1 MKQKKG
7 IMQRGMILLLTAFLL
22 ICQAIPVFAVN
33 IPRHTDDFYVNDFS
47 GILSAE
53 TKNQIMKV
61 NLELN
66 KKTGAQ
72 VVVVTMDTLDG
83 EDLEIFATDL
93 FRAYGI
99 GDSNKNNGVLF
110 LLVKED
116 REVRIEVGYG
126 LEGAI
131 NDANAGRILDTYVVP
146 YLEKDRWDEGV
157 YNGFKAIVWEIEE
170 EYATDIESNV
180 PNPYA
185 ETDSNWFIWS
195 LATAILS
202 LVLGIIITLVLRDT
216 ALKTV
221 KWILMGWLAGVF
233 FTMLILYGFWTALF
247 TIFISS
253 VAALFGYCAV
263 SPDDGTGYSSSSGRS
278 SHSSS
283 RSSGSSGHRYSGG
296 GGRSGGGGA
305 SRRF

>member
-1 MKQKKG
+1 MKRKKRR
-7 IMQRGMILLLTAFLL
+7 IQRGMILLLTAFLL
-22 ICQAIPVFAVN
+22 ICQAIPVFAMN

-47 GILSAE
+47 GILSSE

-83 EDLEIFATDL
+83 ENLEIFATEL

-99 GDSNKNNGVLF
+99 GDKTKNNGVLL
-110 LLVKED
+110 LLVKDD

-131 NDANAGRILDTYVVP
+131 NDANAGRILDTYVIP
-146 YLEKDRWDEGV
+146 YLEKDRWDEGI

-185 ETDSNWFIWS
+185 KTDSNWIIWWMS
-195 LATAILS
+195 ATVLS
-202 LVLGIIITLVLRDT
+202 LILGIVVTLVLRDT

-233 FTMLILYGFWTALF
+233 LTMLILYGFWTALF

-263 SPDDGTGYSSSSGRS
+263 SPDAGSGYSSSSGSSSNRS
-278 SHSSS
+278 SG
-283 RSSGSSGHRYSGG
+283 SSGSSGHRYSGG